1 MLLFTKSNDI
11 LEIVKEKSIIT
22 GIYIFRSP
30 ESHEL
35 SLPQSTF
42 RIRMKHLSKLY
53 IAYVAFIR
61 PTLEYASIVWDG
73 CFAHDIEKLEKV
85 QISAARIFTDLPIF
99 TSRES
104 LYTG

>member
-1 MLLFTKSNDI
+1 MLLFTKSNDN

-22 GIYIFRSP
+22 EIYIFRSP

-53 IAYVAFIR
+53 IACIR

-73 CFAHDIEKLEKV
+73 CSAHDIVKLEKV
-85 QISAARIFTDLPIF
+85 QLSVARIVTGLPIF

-104 LYTG
+104 VNTG